1 MKLITPY
8 GNGSASMSEKLQGRE
23 SGQNWEGSAGQAA
36 QAESGKIQP
45 KQLLIL
51 LVLSLSLAIIV
62 IDATIVIVALP
73 QIQRDFNITLKDLE
87 WITSLYALIFGSFLL
102 SWGKLSDEYGRKLI
116 FMAGISTFIV
126 GSIIDGFSLNLSQ
139 MLVGRVIQGFGAA
152 MASPSTLSILTTTFT
167 GKSRNVAFGIWGA
180 TAGAAAVLGP
190 VLGGYFTTYISW
202 RWAFF
207 INIPIG
213 IAALAGAAFVIKETR
228 FKDPKYTTDYAG
240 LVLITAGLAS
250 VLFGLIE
257 AQTYGWV
264 FPSQEFSVDG
274 FSWPTSYPISLPLLS
289 IIVGIILLAIF
300 TLYEIRRARKGRVP
314 LFDFSLLKYKGFRY
328 GLFTVTIVAM
338 GEFGAVFII
347 SIFLQTVKGLS
358 AIDAGLTFL
367 PMAISVF
374 IFAPIAGILATRFG
388 PKWIITTGM
397 VLEATALFSMSQIVS
412 ISNPVYYLYPIL
424 VIYGAGVGLAI
435 SQVTSTVLMSIPWQK
450 AGVGSGANNTV
461 RQIGSAF
468 GIAVIGAILVAQIS
482 AVGQAELAASTVN
495 FGQMGIATLK
505 AAFNS
510 GLSGGIDPSLIASFG
525 TNWLA
530 ARGIIFDALTQGTRW
545 AAFTAGIFVSMGA
558 LSSLLIPD
566 PRKKQQDKVAPKVM
580 VEKSQAVGRTLG
592 AIVIGQFLAI
602 LGLSAALSSEYQSN
616 PFMQQWFSSYAWPL
630 GYLLGN
636 YLGSMMIGII
646 GTILILWRLVIR

>member
-1 MKLITPY
+1 MK
-8 GNGSASMSEKLQGRE
+8 NDSVSMSGKPQVNE
-23 SGQNWEGSAGQAA
+23 SSQNWEGSSGQTA

-73 QIQRDFNITLKDLE
+73 QIQKDFSISLKDLE

-102 SWGKLSDEYGRKLI
+102 SWGKLSDEFGRKLI

-190 VLGGYFTTYISW
+190 VLGGYFTTYVSW

-213 IAALAGAAFVIKETR
+213 IAALVGAALVIRETR
-228 FKDPKYTTDYAG
+228 FKDPKYTTDYPG
-240 LVLITAGLAS
+240 LVLITVGLAS

-257 AQTYGWV
+257 AQTYGWLV
-264 FPSQEFSVDG
+264 PNQEFSAGG
-274 FSWPTSYPISLPLLS
+274 FSWSTSNPLSLPLVS
-289 IIVGIILLAIF
+289 IISGIVLLGVF
-300 TLYEIRRARKGRVP
+300 TFYEIRRARKGRVP

-358 AIDAGLTFL
+358 AISAGLTFL

-374 IFAPIAGILATRFG
+374 VFAPIAGVLATRFG

-397 VLEATALFSMSQIVS
+397 VLEAVALFSMSQIIS
-412 ISNPVYYLYPIL
+412 ISNPVYYLYPVL
-424 VIYGAGVGLAI
+424 VVYGAGVGLAI

-482 AVGQAELAASTVN
+482 AVGQADLAASTVN
-495 FGQMGIATLK
+495 FGQMGIASLK

-510 GLSGGIDPSLIASFG
+510 GLSGGIDPTFIASFG
-525 TNWLA
+525 TNWPA
-530 ARGIIFDALTQGTRW
+530 AMGIIFDALTQGTRW
-545 AAFTAGIFVSMGA
+545 AAFTAGIFVSLGA

-566 PRKKQQDKVAPKVM
+566 PRPKRQKVAPKVM
-580 VEKSQAVGRTLG
+580 VRETQGVAGTVGASDRPIPRNTRF
-592 AIVIGQFLAI
+592 VRSSI
-602 LGLSAALSSEYQSN
+602 LGIPGEPAH
-616 PFMQQWFSSYAWPL
+616 AW
-630 GYLLGN
+630 
-636 YLGSMMIGII
+636 MV
-646 GTILILWRLVIR
+646 R

>member
-1 MKLITPY
+1 
-8 GNGSASMSEKLQGRE
+8 MSGEYQGKE
-23 SGQNWEGSAGQAA
+23 SGQNWEGSAAQAA

-87 WITSLYALIFGSFLL
+87 WITSLYALIFGSLLL

-116 FMAGISTFIV
+116 FMAGISTSIV

-139 MLVGRVIQGFGAA
+139 MLVGWVTQGFGAA
-152 MASPSTLSILTTTFT
+152 MASPSPLSILTTTFT

-190 VLGGYFTTYISW
+190 VLGGYFTTYVSW

-213 IAALAGAAFVIKETR
+213 IAALVGAALVIKETR
-228 FKDPKYTTDYAG
+228 FKDPKYTTDYPG
-240 LVLITAGLAS
+240 LTLITIGLAS

-257 AQTYGWV
+257 AQTYGWLV
-264 FPSQEFSVDG
+264 PNQEFSAGG
-274 FSWPTSYPISLPLLS
+274 FSWSTSNPLSLPLVS
-289 IIVGIILLAIF
+289 IITGIVMLGVFAF
-300 TLYEIRRARKGRVP
+300 YETRRARKGRVP
-314 LFDFSLLKYKGFRY
+314 LFDFSLLRYKGFRY

-358 AIDAGLTFL
+358 AISAGLTFL

-374 IFAPIAGILATRFG
+374 IFAPIAGVLATRFG

-397 VLEATALFSMSQIVS
+397 VLEAAALFSMSQIIS
-412 ISNPVYYLYPIL
+412 ISNPVYYLYPVL
-424 VIYGAGVGLAI
+424 VVYGAGVGLAI

-482 AVGQAELAASTVN
+482 TVGQAELAASTVN
-495 FGQMGIATLK
+495 WPDGNRSLEERLQYAIIARSRPITHRQLCCK
-505 AAFNS
+505 
-510 GLSGGIDPSLIASFG
+510 LSC
-525 TNWLA
+525 
-530 ARGIIFDALTQGTRW
+530 R
-545 AAFTAGIFVSMGA
+545 AGHH
-558 LSSLLIPD
+558 L
-566 PRKKQQDKVAPKVM
+566 
-580 VEKSQAVGRTLG
+580 
-592 AIVIGQFLAI
+592 
-602 LGLSAALSSEYQSN
+602 
-616 PFMQQWFSSYAWPL
+616 
-630 GYLLGN
+630 
-636 YLGSMMIGII
+636 
-646 GTILILWRLVIR
+646 

>member
-1 MKLITPY
+1 M
-8 GNGSASMSEKLQGRE
+8 SASRTGKE
-23 SGQNWEGSAGQAA
+23 SGQDWQGSSAQAE

-73 QIQRDFNITLKDLE
+73 QIQRDFSISLKDLE

-116 FMAGISTFIV
+116 FMSGISLFIV
-126 GSIIDGFSLNLSQ
+126 GSIIDGFSTNLSQ
-139 MLVGRVIQGFGAA
+139 MLLGRVIQGFGAA

-190 VLGGYFTTYISW
+190 VLGGYFTTYVSW

-213 IAALAGAAFVIKETR
+213 IAALVGAALVIKETR
-228 FKDPKYTTDYAG
+228 FKDPKYTTDYPG
-240 LVLITAGLAS
+240 LVLITTGLAS

-257 AQTYGWV
+257 GQTYGWLV
-264 FPSQEFSVDG
+264 PNQDFSAGG
-274 FSWPTSYPISLPLLS
+274 FTWSTANPLSLPLVS
-289 IIVGIILLAIF
+289 MIAGIVLLGIF
-300 TLYEIRRARKGRVP
+300 TFYEIRRGRKGLVP
-314 LFDFSLLKYKGFRY
+314 LFDFSLLRYKGFRY

-358 AIDAGLTFL
+358 AINAGLTFL

-374 IFAPIAGILATRFG
+374 IFAPIAGVLATRFG

-397 VLEATALFSMSQIVS
+397 ILEAVALFSVSQIVS

-424 VIYGAGVGLAI
+424 VVYGAGVGLAI

-482 AVGQAELAASTVN
+482 TVGQADLASSTVN
-495 FGQMGIATLK
+495 FGPMASVLK

-510 GLSGGIDPSLIASFG
+510 GLSGGLDQSLIASFG
-525 TNWLA
+525 PLWPA
-530 ARGIIFDALTQGTRW
+530 ARDIIFDALTEGTRW
-545 AAFTAGIFVSMGA
+545 AAFTAGIFVLLGA

-566 PRKKQQDKVAPKVM
+566 PRPKQQKVAPKVM
-580 VEKSQAVGRTLG
+580 AEQPQTVGRTLG
-592 AIVIGQFLAI
+592 VIVIGQFLVI

-616 PFMQQWFSSYAWPL
+616 PFMRDWFASYASPL
-630 GYLLGN
+630 GFLLGN
-636 YLGSMMIGII
+636 YLGSMLIGAI
-646 GTILILWRLVIR
+646 GTILILWRLVLR

>member
-1 MKLITPY
+1 MSKNHQ
-8 GNGSASMSEKLQGRE
+8 GNE
-23 SGQNWEGSAGQAA
+23 SGQNWEGSSA
-36 QAESGKIQP
+36 QTAQTESGKIQP

-102 SWGKLSDEYGRKLI
+102 TWGKLSDEYGRKRI
-116 FMAGISTFIV
+116 FVAGISVFIV
-126 GSIIDGFSLNLSQ
+126 GSIIDGFSLDLSQ
-139 MLVGRVIQGFGAA
+139 MLVGRVLQGFGAA

-190 VLGGYFTTYISW
+190 VLGGYFTTYVSW

-213 IAALAGAAFVIKETR
+213 VAALAGAALVIRETR
-228 FKDPKYTTDYAG
+228 FKDPKYTTDYPG
-240 LVLITAGLAS
+240 LILITIGLAS

-257 AQTYGWV
+257 AQTYGWLV
-264 FPSQEFSVDG
+264 PNEAFSVGG
-274 FSWPTSYPISLPLLS
+274 FSWATSNPISLPLVS
-289 IIVGIILLAIF
+289 MIFGVVLLGIF
-300 TLYEIRRARKGRVP
+300 TSYEIRRARKGLVP

-358 AIDAGLTFL
+358 AINAGLTFL

-374 IFAPIAGILATRFG
+374 IFAPIAGVLATKFG

-397 VLEATALFSMSQIVS
+397 LLEAIALFSMSQVIS

-468 GIAVIGAILVAQIS
+468 GIAVIGAILVAQMS
-482 AVGQAELAASTVN
+482 AVGQADLASSSVN
-495 FGQMGIATLK
+495 FGPMASVLK
-505 AAFNS
+505 AALNS
-510 GLSGGIDPSLIASFG
+510 GLSGGIDKSFIASFG
-525 TNWLA
+525 VNAPAALA
-530 ARGIIFDALTQGTRW
+530 IIYDALTQGTRW
-545 AAFTAGIFVSMGA
+545 AAFTAGIFVSLGA

-566 PRKKQQDKVAPKVM
+566 PRPKQQKVAP
-580 VEKSQAVGRTLG
+580 R
-592 AIVIGQFLAI
+592 AIATNPKQLNEP
-602 LGLSAALSSEYQSN
+602 SE
-616 PFMQQWFSSYAWPL
+616 
-630 GYLLGN
+630 
-636 YLGSMMIGII
+636 
-646 GTILILWRLVIR
+646 

>member
-1 MKLITPY
+1 ML
-8 GNGSASMSEKLQGRE
+8 EERQGKA

-73 QIQRDFNITLKDLE
+73 QIQQDFKISLKDLE
-87 WITSLYALIFGSFLL
+87 WITSLYALVFGSFLL
-102 SWGKLSDEYGRKLI
+102 SWGKLSDEFGRKLI

-213 IAALAGAAFVIKETR
+213 VVALVGAALVIRETR
-228 FKDPKYTTDYAG
+228 FKDPKYTTDYPG
-240 LVLITAGLAS
+240 LILITIGLAS

-257 AQTYGWV
+257 GQTYGWLV
-264 FPSQEFSVDG
+264 PNGDFSIGG
-274 FSWPTSYPISLPLLS
+274 FSWPASNPISLPLVS
-289 IIVGIILLAIF
+289 IIAGIILLVVF
-300 TLYEIRRARKGRVP
+300 TVYEIRRARKGRVP
-314 LFDFSLLKYKGFRY
+314 LFDFSLLRYKGFRY

-347 SIFLQTVKGLS
+347 SIFLQTVKGLH

-397 VLEATALFSMSQIVS
+397 VLEAIALFSMSQIIS

-482 AVGQAELAASTVN
+482 TVGQASLAASTVN
-495 FGQMGIATLK
+495 FGAMESVLK
-505 AAFNS
+505 AALIS
-510 GLSGGIDPSLIASFG
+510 GLSGGIDKSFILSFG
-525 TNWLA
+525 ANWPA
-530 ARGIIFDALTQGTRW
+530 AQTIIFDALTQGTRW
-545 AAFTAGIFVSMGA
+545 AAFTAGIFVSLGA

-566 PRKKQQDKVAPKVM
+566 PRPKQQKKVAPKVV
-580 VEKSQAVGRTLG
+580 VEEPQAIGRTLG
-592 AIVIGQFLAI
+592 AIVIGQFLTI
-602 LGLSAALSSEYQSN
+602 LGLSTALSSEYQSN
-616 PFMQQWFSSYAWPL
+616 PFMRQWFTSYAWPL

-636 YLGSMMIGII
+636 YLGSMLIGVI

>member
-1 MKLITPY
+1 
-8 GNGSASMSEKLQGRE
+8 MSGEYQGKE
-23 SGQNWEGSAGQAA
+23 SGQNWEGSAA
-36 QAESGKIQP
+36 QSAQSESGKIQP

-73 QIQRDFNITLKDLE
+73 QIQKDFSISLKDLE

-102 SWGKLSDEYGRKLI
+102 SWGKLSDEFGRKLI

-213 IAALAGAAFVIKETR
+213 IAALVGAALVIRETR
-228 FKDPKYTTDYAG
+228 FKDPKYTTDYPG
-240 LVLITAGLAS
+240 LTLITIGLAS

-257 AQTYGWV
+257 AQTYGWLV
-264 FPSQEFSVDG
+264 PNQEFSAGG
-274 FSWPTSYPISLPLLS
+274 FSWSTSNPLSLPLVS
-289 IIVGIILLAIF
+289 IITGIVMLGVFAF
-300 TLYEIRRARKGRVP
+300 YEIRRARKGRVP

-358 AIDAGLTFL
+358 AISAGLTFL

-374 IFAPIAGILATRFG
+374 IFAPIAGVLATRFG

-397 VLEATALFSMSQIVS
+397 VLEAAALFSMSQIIS
-412 ISNPVYYLYPIL
+412 ISNPVYYLYPVL
-424 VIYGAGVGLAI
+424 VVYGAGVGLAI

-482 AVGQAELAASTVN
+482 TVGQAELAASTVN
-495 FGQMGIATLK
+495 FGQTGIAILK

-525 TNWLA
+525 ANWPA
-530 ARGIIFDALTQGTRW
+530 ASDIIYDALTQGTRW
-545 AAFTAGIFVSMGA
+545 AAFTAGIFVSLGA

-566 PRKKQQDKVAPKVM
+566 PRPKKIKVAPKLIVR
-580 VEKSQAVGRTLG
+580 EPQAIGRTLG
-592 AIVIGQFLAI
+592 AIVISQFLTI

-616 PFMQQWFSSYAWPL
+616 PFMRDWFTSYAWPL

-636 YLGSMMIGII
+636 YLGSMLIGII
-646 GTILILWRLVIR
+646 GTILILWRLVVR

>member
-1 MKLITPY
+1 
-8 GNGSASMSEKLQGRE
+8 MSDERQGKE
-23 SGQNWEGSAGQAA
+23 SGQNWEGSAAQAT

-73 QIQRDFNITLKDLE
+73 QIQKDFSISLKDLE

-102 SWGKLSDEYGRKLI
+102 SWGKLSDEFGRKLI

-213 IAALAGAAFVIKETR
+213 IAALVGAALVIRETR
-228 FKDPKYTTDYAG
+228 FKDPKYTTDYPG
-240 LVLITAGLAS
+240 LVLITVGLAS

-257 AQTYGWV
+257 AQTYGWLV
-264 FPSQEFSVDG
+264 PNQEFSAGG
-274 FSWPTSYPISLPLLS
+274 FSWSTSNPLSLPLVS
-289 IIVGIILLAIF
+289 IITGIVLLGVF

-358 AIDAGLTFL
+358 AISAGLTFL

-374 IFAPIAGILATRFG
+374 IFAPIAGVLATRFG

-397 VLEATALFSMSQIVS
+397 VLEAAALFSMSQIIS
-412 ISNPVYYLYPIL
+412 ISNPVYYLYPVL
-424 VIYGAGVGLAI
+424 VVYGAGVGLAI

-482 AVGQAELAASTVN
+482 TVGQAELAASTVN
-495 FGQMGIATLK
+495 FGPTGISILK

-525 TNWLA
+525 ANWPA
-530 ARGIIFDALTQGTRW
+530 ARDIIFDALTQGTRW
-545 AAFTAGIFVSMGA
+545 AAFTAGIFVSLGA

-566 PRKKQQDKVAPKVM
+566 PRPKKIKVAPKLIVR
-580 VEKSQAVGRTLG
+580 EPQAIGRTLG
-592 AIVIGQFLAI
+592 AIVISQFLTI

-616 PFMQQWFSSYAWPL
+616 PFMRDWFTSYAWPL

-636 YLGSMMIGII
+636 YLGSMLIGII
-646 GTILILWRLVIR
+646 GTILILWRLVVR

>member
-1 MKLITPY
+1 
-8 GNGSASMSEKLQGRE
+8 MSRERQGKE
-23 SGQNWEGSAGQAA
+23 SGQNWEGSASQAA

-73 QIQRDFNITLKDLE
+73 QIQKDFSISLKDLE

-102 SWGKLSDEYGRKLI
+102 SWGKLSDEFGRRLI
-116 FMAGISTFIV
+116 FMAGISAFIV

-190 VLGGYFTTYISW
+190 VLGGYFTTYVSW

-213 IAALAGAAFVIKETR
+213 IAALVGAAFVIRETR
-228 FKDPKYTTDYAG
+228 FKDPKYTTDYPG
-240 LVLITAGLAS
+240 LVLITVGLAS

-257 AQTYGWV
+257 AQTYGWLV
-264 FPSQEFSVDG
+264 PNQEFSAAG
-274 FSWPTSYPISLPLLS
+274 FSWSTSNPLSLPLVS
-289 IIVGIILLAIF
+289 IISGIVLLGVFAF
-300 TLYEIRRARKGRVP
+300 YEIRRARKGRVP
-314 LFDFSLLKYKGFRY
+314 LFDFSLLRYKGFRY

-358 AIDAGLTFL
+358 AINAGLTFL

-374 IFAPIAGILATRFG
+374 IFAPIAGVLATRFG

-397 VLEATALFSMSQIVS
+397 VLEAVALFSMSQIIS
-412 ISNPVYYLYPIL
+412 ISNPVYYLYPVL
-424 VIYGAGVGLAI
+424 VVYGAGVGLAI

-482 AVGQAELAASTVN
+482 AVGQADLAASTVN

-525 TNWLA
+525 ANWPA
-530 ARGIIFDALTQGTRW
+530 AMTIIFDALTQGTRW
-545 AAFTAGIFVSMGA
+545 AAFTAGIFVSLGA

-566 PRKKQQDKVAPKVM
+566 PRPKQVKVAPKLIVR
-580 VEKSQAVGRTLG
+580 EPQAIGRTLG
-592 AIVIGQFLAI
+592 AIVISQFLTI

-616 PFMQQWFSSYAWPL
+616 PFMRDWFTSYAWPV

-636 YLGSMMIGII
+636 YLGSMLIGIV
-646 GTILILWRLVIR
+646 GTILILWRLVVR

>member
-1 MKLITPY
+1 MSKNHQ
-8 GNGSASMSEKLQGRE
+8 GNE
-23 SGQNWEGSAGQAA
+23 SGQNWEGSSA
-36 QAESGKIQP
+36 QTAQTESGKIQP

-102 SWGKLSDEYGRKLI
+102 TWGKLSDEYGRKRI
-116 FMAGISTFIV
+116 FVAGISVFIV

-139 MLVGRVIQGFGAA
+139 MLVGRVLQGFGAA

-190 VLGGYFTTYISW
+190 VLGGYFTTYVSW

-213 IAALAGAAFVIKETR
+213 AAALIGAALVIKETR
-228 FKDPKYTTDYAG
+228 FKDPKYTTDYPG
-240 LVLITAGLAS
+240 LVMITIGLAS

-257 AQTYGWV
+257 AQTYGWLV
-264 FPSQEFSVDG
+264 PNEAFSAGG
-274 FSWPTSYPISLPLLS
+274 FSWATSNPISLPLVS
-289 IIVGIILLAIF
+289 MIFGVVLLGIF
-300 TLYEIRRARKGRVP
+300 TSYEIRRARKGSVP

-374 IFAPIAGILATRFG
+374 IFAPIAGVLATRFG

-397 VLEATALFSMSQIVS
+397 VLEAIALFSMSQIIS

-482 AVGQAELAASTVN
+482 AIGQADLASSSVN
-495 FGQMGIATLK
+495 FGPMASLLK
-505 AAFNS
+505 AALNS
-510 GLSGGIDPSLIASFG
+510 GLSGGIDKSFIASFG
-525 TNWLA
+525 VNAPAALA
-530 ARGIIFDALTQGTRW
+530 IIYDALTQGTRW
-545 AAFTAGIFVSMGA
+545 AALTAGIFVSLGA

-566 PRKKQQDKVAPKVM
+566 PRPKQQKVAP
-580 VEKSQAVGRTLG
+580 R
-592 AIVIGQFLAI
+592 AIATNPKQFDEP
-602 LGLSAALSSEYQSN
+602 SE
-616 PFMQQWFSSYAWPL
+616 
-630 GYLLGN
+630 
-636 YLGSMMIGII
+636 
-646 GTILILWRLVIR
+646 

>member
-1 MKLITPY
+1 
-8 GNGSASMSEKLQGRE
+8 MSGKSHVNE
-23 SGQNWEGSAGQAA
+23 SGQNWEGSVAQAT

-73 QIQRDFNITLKDLE
+73 QIQKDFSISLKDLE

-102 SWGKLSDEYGRKLI
+102 SWGKLSDEFGRKLI
-116 FMAGISTFIV
+116 FMAGISAFIV

-190 VLGGYFTTYISW
+190 VLGGYFTTYVSW

-213 IAALAGAAFVIKETR
+213 IAALVGAALVIRETR
-228 FKDPKYTTDYAG
+228 FKDPKYTTDYPG
-240 LVLITAGLAS
+240 LILITIGLAA

-257 AQTYGWV
+257 AQTYGWLV
-264 FPSQEFSVDG
+264 PNQEFSAGG
-274 FSWPTSYPISLPLLS
+274 FSWSTSNPLSLPLVS
-289 IIVGIILLAIF
+289 IITGIVLLGAF
-300 TLYEIRRARKGRVP
+300 TFYEIRRARKGRVP

-358 AIDAGLTFL
+358 AISAGLTFL

-374 IFAPIAGILATRFG
+374 IFAPIAGVLATRFG

-397 VLEATALFSMSQIVS
+397 VLEAVALFSMSQIIS
-412 ISNPVYYLYPIL
+412 ISNPVYYLYPVL
-424 VIYGAGVGLAI
+424 VVYGAGVGLAI

-482 AVGQAELAASTVN
+482 AVGQADLAASTVN
-495 FGQMGIATLK
+495 FGQIGIASLK

-510 GLSGGIDPSLIASFG
+510 GLSGGIDPAFIASFG
-525 TNWLA
+525 TNWPA
-530 ARGIIFDALTQGTRW
+530 AMGLIFDALTQGTRW
-545 AAFTAGIFVSMGA
+545 AAFTAGIFVSLGA

-566 PRKKQQDKVAPKVM
+566 PRPKQVKVAPKVI
-580 VEKSQAVGRTLG
+580 VREPQAIGRTLG
-592 AIVIGQFLAI
+592 VIVISQFLAI

-616 PFMQQWFSSYAWPL
+616 LFMRDWFTSYAWPL

-636 YLGSMMIGII
+636 YLGSMLIGII
-646 GTILILWRLVIR
+646 GTILILWRLVVR

>member
-1 MKLITPY
+1 
-8 GNGSASMSEKLQGRE
+8 MSGERQGKE
-23 SGQNWEGSAGQAA
+23 SGQNWEGSAGQTA

-73 QIQRDFNITLKDLE
+73 QIQKDFSISLKDLE
-87 WITSLYALIFGSFLL
+87 WIPSLYALVFGSFLL
-102 SWGKLSDEYGRKLI
+102 SWGKLSDEFGRKLI

-213 IAALAGAAFVIKETR
+213 IAALVGAAFVIRETR
-228 FKDPKYTTDYAG
+228 FKDPKYTTDYPG
-240 LVLITAGLAS
+240 LVLITVGLAS

-257 AQTYGWV
+257 AQTYGWLV
-264 FPSQEFSVDG
+264 PNQEFSVGG
-274 FSWPTSYPISLPLLS
+274 FTWSISNPVSLPIVS
-289 IIVGIILLAIF
+289 IITGIILLGIF
-300 TLYEIRRARKGRVP
+300 TSYEIRRARKGLVP

-328 GLFTVTIVAM
+328 GLFTVAIVAM

-367 PMAISVF
+367 PMAISVV
-374 IFAPIAGILATRFG
+374 IFAPIAGLLATRFG

-397 VLEATALFSMSQIVS
+397 VLEAIALFSMSQIISV
-412 ISNPVYYLYPIL
+412 SNPVYYLYPIL
-424 VIYGAGVGLAI
+424 VVYGAGVGLAI

-482 AVGQAELAASTVN
+482 AVGQADLAASTAN
-495 FGQMGIATLK
+495 FGPMASVLK
-505 AAFNS
+505 AALNS
-510 GLSGGIDPSLIASFG
+510 GLSGVFDKSFITAFG
-525 TNWLA
+525 VNWPA
-530 ARGIIFDALTQGTRW
+530 ARDIIFVALTQGTRW
-545 AAFTAGIFVSMGA
+545 AAFTAGIFVTLGA

-566 PRKKQQDKVAPKVM
+566 PRPKQAKVAPKAVTE
-580 VEKSQAVGRTLG
+580 VPQPVGRTLG
-592 AIVIGQFLAI
+592 VIVISQFLAI

-616 PFMQQWFSSYAWPL
+616 QFMRQWRERPRDRVSRGIDRKSTRLNSSHSQISYAVFCL
-630 GYLLGN
+630 KKKKRTN
-636 YLGSMMIGII
+636 
-646 GTILILWRLVIR
+646 R

>member
-1 MKLITPY
+1 
-8 GNGSASMSEKLQGRE
+8 MSRERQGKE
-23 SGQNWEGSAGQAA
+23 SGQNWEGSASQAA

-73 QIQRDFNITLKDLE
+73 QIQKDFSISLKDLE

-102 SWGKLSDEYGRKLI
+102 SWGKLSDEFGRRLI
-116 FMAGISTFIV
+116 FMAGISAFIV

-190 VLGGYFTTYISW
+190 VLGGYFTTYVSW

-213 IAALAGAAFVIKETR
+213 IAALVGAAFVIRETR
-228 FKDPKYTTDYAG
+228 FKDPKYTTDYPG
-240 LVLITAGLAS
+240 LVLITVGLAS

-257 AQTYGWV
+257 AQTYGWLV
-264 FPSQEFSVDG
+264 PNQEFSAAG
-274 FSWPTSYPISLPLLS
+274 FSWSTSNPLSLPLVS
-289 IIVGIILLAIF
+289 IISGIVLLGVFAF
-300 TLYEIRRARKGRVP
+300 YEIRRARKGRVP
-314 LFDFSLLKYKGFRY
+314 LFDFSLLRYKGFRY

-358 AIDAGLTFL
+358 AINAGLTFL

-374 IFAPIAGILATRFG
+374 IFAPIAGVLATRFG

-397 VLEATALFSMSQIVS
+397 VLEAVALFSMSQIIS
-412 ISNPVYYLYPIL
+412 ISNPVYYLYPVL
-424 VIYGAGVGLAI
+424 VVYGAGVGLAI

-525 TNWLA
+525 ANWPA
-530 ARGIIFDALTQGTRW
+530 AMTIIFDALTQGTRW
-545 AAFTAGIFVSMGA
+545 AAFTAGIFVSLGA

-566 PRKKQQDKVAPKVM
+566 PRPKQVKVAPKLIVR
-580 VEKSQAVGRTLG
+580 EPQAIGRTLG
-592 AIVIGQFLAI
+592 AIVISQFLTI

-616 PFMQQWFSSYAWPL
+616 PFMRDWFTSYAWPL

-636 YLGSMMIGII
+636 YLGSMLIGII
-646 GTILILWRLVIR
+646 GTILILWRLVVR

>member
-1 MKLITPY
+1 MK
-8 GNGSASMSEKLQGRE
+8 NDSVSMSGKPQVNE
-23 SGQNWEGSAGQAA
+23 SSQNWEGSSGQTA

-73 QIQRDFNITLKDLE
+73 QIQKDFSISLKDLE

-102 SWGKLSDEYGRKLI
+102 SWGKLSDEFGRKLI

-190 VLGGYFTTYISW
+190 VLGGYFTTYVSW

-213 IAALAGAAFVIKETR
+213 IAALVGAALVIRETR
-228 FKDPKYTTDYAG
+228 FKDPKYTTDYPG
-240 LVLITAGLAS
+240 LVLITVGLAS

-257 AQTYGWV
+257 AQTYGWLV
-264 FPSQEFSVDG
+264 PNQEFSAGG
-274 FSWPTSYPISLPLLS
+274 FSWSTSNPLSLPLVS
-289 IIVGIILLAIF
+289 IISGIVLLGVF
-300 TLYEIRRARKGRVP
+300 TFYEIRRARKGRVP

-358 AIDAGLTFL
+358 AISAGLTFL

-374 IFAPIAGILATRFG
+374 VFAPIAGVLATRFG

-397 VLEATALFSMSQIVS
+397 VLEAVALFSMSQIIS
-412 ISNPVYYLYPIL
+412 ISNPVYYLYPVL
-424 VIYGAGVGLAI
+424 VVYGAGVGLAI

-482 AVGQAELAASTVN
+482 AVGQADLAASTVN
-495 FGQMGIATLK
+495 FGQMGIASLK

-510 GLSGGIDPSLIASFG
+510 GLSGGIDPTFIASFG
-525 TNWLA
+525 TNWPA
-530 ARGIIFDALTQGTRW
+530 AMGIIFDALTQGTRW
-545 AAFTAGIFVSMGA
+545 AAFTAGIFVSLGA

-566 PRKKQQDKVAPKVM
+566 PRPKRQKVAPKVM
-580 VEKSQAVGRTLG
+580 VRETQRVAGTVG
-592 AIVIGQFLAI
+592 AIMIGQFLAI
-602 LGLSAALSSEYQSN
+602 LGLSAALSSEYQAN
-616 PFMQQWFSSYAWPL
+616 PLMRGWFASYAWPL
-630 GYLLGN
+630 GYLLGD
-636 YLGSMMIGII
+636 YLGSMLIGIV
-646 GTILILWRLVIR
+646 GTILILWRFVIR

>member
-1 MKLITPY
+1 
-8 GNGSASMSEKLQGRE
+8 MSGKSHVNE
-23 SGQNWEGSAGQAA
+23 SGQNWEGSVAQAT

-73 QIQRDFNITLKDLE
+73 QIQKDFSISLKDLE

-102 SWGKLSDEYGRKLI
+102 SWGKLSDEFGRKLI
-116 FMAGISTFIV
+116 FMAGISAFIV

-213 IAALAGAAFVIKETR
+213 IAALVGAALVIRETR
-228 FKDPKYTTDYAG
+228 FKDPKYTTDYPG
-240 LVLITAGLAS
+240 LVLITVGLAS

-257 AQTYGWV
+257 AQTYGWLV
-264 FPSQEFSVDG
+264 PNQEFSAGG
-274 FSWPTSYPISLPLLS
+274 FSWSTSNPLSLPLVS
-289 IIVGIILLAIF
+289 IITGIVLLGVF
-300 TLYEIRRARKGRVP
+300 TSYEIRRARKGRVP

-328 GLFTVTIVAM
+328 GLFTVAIVAM

-374 IFAPIAGILATRFG
+374 IFAPIAGLLATRFG

-397 VLEATALFSMSQIVS
+397 VLEAVALFSMSQIIS

-424 VIYGAGVGLAI
+424 VVYGAGVGLAI
-435 SQVTSTVLMSIPWQK
+435 SQITSTVLMSIPWQK

-482 AVGQAELAASTVN
+482 AVGQADLAASTVN
-495 FGQMGIATLK
+495 FGPMASVLK
-505 AAFNS
+505 AALNS
-510 GLSGGIDPSLIASFG
+510 GLSGGIDKSFITAFG
-525 TNWLA
+525 VNWPA
-530 ARGIIFDALTQGTRW
+530 ARDIIFGALTQGTRW
-545 AAFTAGIFVSMGA
+545 AAFTAGIFVTLGA

-566 PRKKQQDKVAPKVM
+566 PRPKQAKVAPKAVTE
-580 VEKSQAVGRTLG
+580 VPQPVGRTLG
-592 AIVIGQFLAI
+592 VIVISQFLAI

-616 PFMQQWFSSYAWPL
+616 QFMRQWFTSYAWPL
-630 GYLLGN
+630 GLLLGN
-636 YLGSMMIGII
+636 YLGAMVIGIV

>member
-1 MKLITPY
+1 MSKNPQ
-8 GNGSASMSEKLQGRE
+8 GNE
-23 SGQNWEGSAGQAA
+23 SGQNWEGSSAQTA
-36 QAESGKIQP
+36 QAEAGKIQP

-73 QIQRDFNITLKDLE
+73 QIQRDFSISLKDLE
-87 WITSLYALIFGSFLL
+87 WITSLYALIFGSFLR
-102 SWGKLSDEYGRKLI
+102 SWGKLSDEYGRRLI
-116 FMAGISTFIV
+116 FMSGISLFIV
-126 GSIIDGFSLNLSQ
+126 GSILDGFSTNLSQ

-213 IAALAGAAFVIKETR
+213 IAALVGATLVIRETR
-228 FKDPKYTTDYAG
+228 FKDPKYTTDYPG
-240 LVLITAGLAS
+240 LILITIGLAS

-257 AQTYGWV
+257 AQTYGWLV
-264 FPSQEFSVDG
+264 PNEAFSVG
-274 FSWPTSYPISLPLLS
+274 SFSWPTSNPVSLPIVS
-289 IIVGIILLAIF
+289 IITGIILLGVF
-300 TLYEIRRARKGRVP
+300 TFYEIRRARKGQVP

-358 AIDAGLTFL
+358 AINAGLTFL

-374 IFAPIAGILATRFG
+374 IFAPIAGVLATRFG

-397 VLEATALFSMSQIVS
+397 LLEAIALFSMSQVIS

-468 GIAVIGAILVAQIS
+468 GIAVIGAVLVAQIS
-482 AVGQAELAASTVN
+482 AVGQANLAAAGTAIPDS
-495 FGQMGIATLK
+495 LK
-505 AAFNS
+505 ALLITAFNA
-510 GLSGGIDPSLIASFG
+510 GLSGGIDPSFVTRLGPYAS
-525 TNWLA
+525 
-530 ARGIIFDALTQGTRW
+530 IILPMVYDAITQGTRW
-545 AAFTAGIFVSMGA
+545 AAFTAGIFVSLGA

-566 PRKKQQDKVAPKVM
+566 PRPKQQKVAPKV
-580 VEKSQAVGRTLG
+580 VAEQSQTVRRTFG
-592 AIVIGQFLAI
+592 IVVIGQFLAI
-602 LGLSAALSSEYQSN
+602 LGLAMALSSEYQSN
-616 PFMQQWFSSYAWPL
+616 PFMRDWFTNYAWPL
-630 GYLLGN
+630 GLLLAN
-636 YLGSMMIGII
+636 YLGSMLIGII
-646 GTILILWRLVIR
+646 GTILILWRLVR

>member
-1 MKLITPY
+1 
-8 GNGSASMSEKLQGRE
+8 MSGEYQGKE
-23 SGQNWEGSAGQAA
+23 SGQNWEGSAA
-36 QAESGKIQP
+36 QSAQSESGKIQP

-73 QIQRDFNITLKDLE
+73 QIQKDFSISLKDLE

-102 SWGKLSDEYGRKLI
+102 SWGKLSDEFGRKLI

-213 IAALAGAAFVIKETR
+213 IAALVGAALVIKETR
-228 FKDPKYTTDYAG
+228 FKDPKYTTDYPG
-240 LVLITAGLAS
+240 LTLITIGLAS

-257 AQTYGWV
+257 AQTYGWLV
-264 FPSQEFSVDG
+264 PNQEFSAGG
-274 FSWPTSYPISLPLLS
+274 FSWSTSNPLSLPLVS
-289 IIVGIILLAIF
+289 IITGIVMLGVFAF
-300 TLYEIRRARKGRVP
+300 YEIRRARKGRVP

-358 AIDAGLTFL
+358 AISAGLTFL

-397 VLEATALFSMSQIVS
+397 VLEAAALFSMSQIIS
-412 ISNPVYYLYPIL
+412 ISNPVYYLYPVL
-424 VIYGAGVGLAI
+424 VVYGAGVGLAI

-482 AVGQAELAASTVN
+482 TVGQAELAASTVN
-495 FGQMGIATLK
+495 FGQTGIAILK

-525 TNWLA
+525 ANWPA
-530 ARGIIFDALTQGTRW
+530 ARDIIFDALTQGTRW
-545 AAFTAGIFVSMGA
+545 AAFTAGIFVSLGA

-566 PRKKQQDKVAPKVM
+566 PRPKKIKVAPKLIVR
-580 VEKSQAVGRTLG
+580 EPQAIGRTLG
-592 AIVIGQFLAI
+592 AIVISQFLTI

-616 PFMQQWFSSYAWPL
+616 PFMRDWFTSYAWPL

-636 YLGSMMIGII
+636 YLGSMLIGII
-646 GTILILWRLVIR
+646 GTILILWRLVVR

>member
-1 MKLITPY
+1 
-8 GNGSASMSEKLQGRE
+8 MSGE
-23 SGQNWEGSAGQAA
+23 SKPSDQKWEGAGPAGTA
-36 QAESGKIQP
+36 PVGGSTKIER

-62 IDATIVIVALP
+62 IDATIVIVAQY
-73 QIQRDFNITLKDLE
+73 QIQRDFKLNFKDLE

-102 SWGKLSDEYGRKLI
+102 TWGKLSDEYGRKRI
-116 FMAGISTFIV
+116 FVAGISVFMV

-139 MLVGRVIQGFGAA
+139 LLVGRVLQGFGAA

-190 VLGGYFTTYISW
+190 VLGVYFTTYVSW

-213 IAALAGAAFVIKETR
+213 VAALVGAALVIRETR
-228 FKDPKYTTDYAG
+228 FKDPKYTTDYPG
-240 LVLITAGLAS
+240 LILITIGLAS

-257 AQTYGWV
+257 AQTYGWLV
-264 FPSQEFSVDG
+264 PNEAFSVGG
-274 FSWPTSYPISLPLLS
+274 FSWALSNAISLPLIS
-289 IIVGIILLAIF
+289 MIFGVVLLGIF
-300 TLYEIRRARKGRVP
+300 TSYEIRRARKGLVP

-338 GEFGAVFII
+338 GEFGAVFVV

-358 AIDAGLTFL
+358 AINAGLTFL

-374 IFAPIAGILATRFG
+374 IFAPIAGLLATRFG
-388 PKWIITTGM
+388 PKWVITTGM
-397 VLEATALFSMSQIVS
+397 VLEAVALFSLSQIIS

-424 VIYGAGVGLAI
+424 VVYGAGVGLAI

-468 GIAVIGAILVAQIS
+468 GIAVIGAVLVAQIS
-482 AVGQAELAASTVN
+482 AVGQANLAAAGTS
-495 FGQMGIATLK
+495 IPDPLK
-505 AAFNS
+505 ALLITAFNA
-510 GLSGGIDPSLIASFG
+510 GLSGGIDPSFIARLGPYAS
-525 TNWLA
+525 
-530 ARGIIFDALTQGTRW
+530 IILPMVYDAITQGTRW
-545 AAFTAGIFVSMGA
+545 AAFTAGIFVSLGA

-566 PRKKQQDKVAPKVM
+566 PRPKQQKVAPKV
-580 VEKSQAVGRTLG
+580 VAEQSQTVGRTFG
-592 AIVIGQFLAI
+592 IVVIGQFLAI
-602 LGLSAALSSEYQSN
+602 LGLATALSSEYQSN
-616 PFMQQWFSSYAWPL
+616 PFMRDWFTNYAWPL
-630 GYLLGN
+630 GLLLAN
-636 YLGSMMIGII
+636 YLGSMLIGII
-646 GTILILWRLVIR
+646 GTILILWRLVR

>member
-1 MKLITPY
+1 MK
-8 GNGSASMSEKLQGRE
+8 NGFVSMSGKSHVNE
-23 SGQNWEGSAGQAA
+23 SGQNWEGSVAQAT

-73 QIQRDFNITLKDLE
+73 QIQKDFSISLKDLE

-102 SWGKLSDEYGRKLI
+102 SWGKLSDEFGRKLI

-190 VLGGYFTTYISW
+190 VLGGYFTTYVSW

-213 IAALAGAAFVIKETR
+213 MAALVGAALVIRETR
-228 FKDPKYTTDYAG
+228 FKDPKYTTDYPG
-240 LVLITAGLAS
+240 LVLITVGLAS

-257 AQTYGWV
+257 AQTYGWLV
-264 FPSQEFSVDG
+264 PNQEFSAGG
-274 FSWPTSYPISLPLLS
+274 FSWSTSNPLSLPLVS
-289 IIVGIILLAIF
+289 IITGIVLLGVF
-300 TLYEIRRARKGRVP
+300 TFYEIRRARKGRVP

-328 GLFTVTIVAM
+328 GLFTVAIVAM

-374 IFAPIAGILATRFG
+374 IFAPIAGLLATRFG

-397 VLEATALFSMSQIVS
+397 VLEAVALFSMSQIIS

-424 VIYGAGVGLAI
+424 VVYGAGVGLAI
-435 SQVTSTVLMSIPWQK
+435 SQITSTVLMSIPWQK

-482 AVGQAELAASTVN
+482 AVGQADLAASTVN
-495 FGQMGIATLK
+495 FGPMASVLK
-505 AAFNS
+505 AALNS
-510 GLSGGIDPSLIASFG
+510 GLSGGIDKSFITAFG
-525 TNWLA
+525 VNWPA
-530 ARGIIFDALTQGTRW
+530 ARDIIFGALTQGTRW
-545 AAFTAGIFVSMGA
+545 AAFTAGIFVTLGA

-566 PRKKQQDKVAPKVM
+566 PRPKQAKVAPKAVTE
-580 VEKSQAVGRTLG
+580 VPQPVGRTLG
-592 AIVIGQFLAI
+592 VIVISQFLAI

-616 PFMQQWFSSYAWPL
+616 QFMRQWFTSYAWPL
-630 GYLLGN
+630 GLLLGN
-636 YLGSMMIGII
+636 YLGAMVIGIV

>member
-1 MKLITPY
+1 
-8 GNGSASMSEKLQGRE
+8 MSGKYQGKE
-23 SGQNWEGSAGQAA
+23 SGQNWEGSAA
-36 QAESGKIQP
+36 QSAQSESGKIQP

-73 QIQRDFNITLKDLE
+73 QIQKDFSISLKDLE

-102 SWGKLSDEYGRKLI
+102 SWGKLSDEFGRKLI

-213 IAALAGAAFVIKETR
+213 IAALVGAALVIKETR
-228 FKDPKYTTDYAG
+228 FKDPKYTTDYPG
-240 LVLITAGLAS
+240 LTLITIGLAS

-257 AQTYGWV
+257 AQTYGWLV
-264 FPSQEFSVDG
+264 PNQEFSAGG
-274 FSWPTSYPISLPLLS
+274 FSWSTSNPLSLPLVS
-289 IIVGIILLAIF
+289 IITGIVMLGVFAF
-300 TLYEIRRARKGRVP
+300 YEIRRARKGRVP

-358 AIDAGLTFL
+358 AISAGLTFL

-374 IFAPIAGILATRFG
+374 IFAPIAGVLATRFG

-397 VLEATALFSMSQIVS
+397 VLEAAALFSMSQIIS
-412 ISNPVYYLYPIL
+412 ISNPVYYLYPVL
-424 VIYGAGVGLAI
+424 VVYGAGVGLAI

-482 AVGQAELAASTVN
+482 TVGQAELAASTVN
-495 FGQMGIATLK
+495 FGQTGIAILK

-525 TNWLA
+525 ANWPA
-530 ARGIIFDALTQGTRW
+530 ARDIIFDALTQGTRW
-545 AAFTAGIFVSMGA
+545 AAFTAGIFVSLGA

-566 PRKKQQDKVAPKVM
+566 PRPKKIKVAPKLIVR
-580 VEKSQAVGRTLG
+580 EPQAIGRTLG
-592 AIVIGQFLAI
+592 AIVISQFLTI

-616 PFMQQWFSSYAWPL
+616 PFMRDWFTSYAWPL

-636 YLGSMMIGII
+636 YLGSMLIGII
-646 GTILILWRLVIR
+646 GTILILWRLVVR

>member
-1 MKLITPY
+1 MSKNHQ
-8 GNGSASMSEKLQGRE
+8 GNE
-23 SGQNWEGSAGQAA
+23 SGQNWEGSAGQATQA
-36 QAESGKIQP
+36 QSGKIEP

-73 QIQRDFNITLKDLE
+73 QIQKDFSISLKDLE

-102 SWGKLSDEYGRKLI
+102 SWGKLSDEFGRKLI
-116 FMAGISTFIV
+116 FMAGISAFIV
-126 GSIIDGFSLNLSQ
+126 GSIIDGFSLNLFQ

-213 IAALAGAAFVIKETR
+213 IAALVGAAVVIRETR
-228 FKDPKYTTDYAG
+228 FKDPKYTTDYPG
-240 LVLITAGLAS
+240 LVLITVGLAS

-257 AQTYGWV
+257 AQTYGWLV
-264 FPSQEFSVDG
+264 PNQEFSVGG
-274 FSWPTSYPISLPLLS
+274 FTWSISNPVSLPIVS
-289 IIVGIILLAIF
+289 IITGIILLGIF
-300 TLYEIRRARKGRVP
+300 TSYEIRRARKGLVP

-328 GLFTVTIVAM
+328 GLFTVAIVAM

-374 IFAPIAGILATRFG
+374 IFAPIAGLLATRFG

-397 VLEATALFSMSQIVS
+397 VLEAIALFSMSQIISV
-412 ISNPVYYLYPIL
+412 SNPVYYLYPVL
-424 VIYGAGVGLAI
+424 VVYGAGVGLAI

-468 GIAVIGAILVAQIS
+468 GIAVIGAVLVAQIS
-482 AVGQAELAASTVN
+482 AVGQADLAASAIN
-495 FGQMGIATLK
+495 FGPLRSALATAL
-505 AAFNS
+505 NS
-510 GLSGGIDPSLIASFG
+510 GLSGGIDPSFIASFG
-525 TNWLA
+525 RNAPAVLS
-530 ARGIIFDALTQGTRW
+530 ILYDAITQGTRW
-545 AAFTAGIFVSMGA
+545 AAFTAGIFVSLGA
-558 LSSLLIPD
+558 ISSLLIPN
-566 PRKKQQDKVAPKVM
+566 PKSAQTARATV
-580 VEKSQAVGRTLG
+580 VPKTGIRETSRAVS
-592 AIVIGQFLAI
+592 AIVIAQFAITIGLLAAV
-602 LGLSAALSSEYQSN
+602 SNEYQSN
-616 PFMQQWFSSYAWPL
+616 YFMQQWISQNASPL
-630 GYLLGN
+630 GYFLAG
-636 YLGSMMIGII
+636 YV
-646 GTILILWRLVIR
+646 GTALATIVGAGLILWKLVLTRRQSEAKSKPKI

>member
-1 MKLITPY
+1 MSASRTGKEL
-8 GNGSASMSEKLQGRE
+8 GQDWQGSAAQ
-23 SGQNWEGSAGQAA
+23 SAQS
-36 QAESGKIQP
+36 ESGKIQP

-73 QIQRDFNITLKDLE
+73 QIQKDFNITLKDLE
-87 WITSLYALIFGSFLL
+87 WITSLYALIFCSFLL
-102 SWGKLSDEYGRKLI
+102 SWGKLSDEFGRKLI

-213 IAALAGAAFVIKETR
+213 IGALAGAAFVIKETR
-228 FKDPKYTTDYAG
+228 FKAAKYTTDYAG

-274 FSWPTSYPISLPLLS
+274 YSWPTSYPISLPLLS

-314 LFDFSLLKYKGFRY
+314 LFDFSLLKYKGLRY

-358 AIDAGLTFL
+358 AFNAGLTFL

-374 IFAPIAGILATRFG
+374 IFAPVAGVLATRFG
-388 PKWIITTGM
+388 PKWIVTTGM
-397 VLEATALFSMSQIVS
+397 ILEAIALFSMSQV
-412 ISNPVYYLYPIL
+412 ISVANPVYYLYPIL

-435 SQVTSTVLMSIPWQK
+435 SQLTSTVLQSIPWQK

-468 GIAVIGAILVAQIS
+468 GIAVIGGILVAQIS
-482 AVGQAELAASTVN
+482 AVGQADLASSSAN
-495 FGQMGIATLK
+495 FGPMASVLK
-505 AAFNS
+505 AALNS
-510 GLSGGIDPSLIASFG
+510 GLSGGIDKSFITAFG
-525 TNWLA
+525 ANW
-530 ARGIIFDALTQGTRW
+530 
-545 AAFTAGIFVSMGA
+545 
-558 LSSLLIPD
+558 P
-566 PRKKQQDKVAPKVM
+566 
-580 VEKSQAVGRTLG
+580 
-592 AIVIGQFLAI
+592 
-602 LGLSAALSSEYQSN
+602 
-616 PFMQQWFSSYAWPL
+616 
-630 GYLLGN
+630 
-636 YLGSMMIGII
+636 
-646 GTILILWRLVIR
+646 

>member
-1 MKLITPY
+1 M
-8 GNGSASMSEKLQGRE
+8 SASRTGKE
-23 SGQNWEGSAGQAA
+23 SGQDWEGSGAQAA

-73 QIQRDFNITLKDLE
+73 QIQRDFSISLKDLE

-116 FMAGISTFIV
+116 FMSGISLFIV
-126 GSIIDGFSLNLSQ
+126 GSIIDGFSTNLSQ
-139 MLVGRVIQGFGAA
+139 MLVGRVVQGFGAA

-190 VLGGYFTTYISW
+190 VLGGYFTTYVSW

-213 IAALAGAAFVIKETR
+213 IAALVGAALVIKETQ
-228 FKDPKYTTDYAG
+228 FKDPKYTTDYPG
-240 LVLITAGLAS
+240 LVLITIGLAS

-257 AQTYGWV
+257 GQTYGWLV
-264 FPSQEFSVDG
+264 PNQDFSAGG
-274 FSWPTSYPISLPLLS
+274 FTWSTTNPLSLPIVSMITGIVLL
-289 IIVGIILLAIF
+289 GIF
-300 TLYEIRRARKGRVP
+300 TFYEIRRARKGLVP
-314 LFDFSLLKYKGFRY
+314 LFDFSLLRYKGFRY

-358 AIDAGLTFL
+358 AINAGLTFL

-397 VLEATALFSMSQIVS
+397 VLEAIALFSMSQIIS
-412 ISNPVYYLYPIL
+412 ISNPVYYLYPVL
-424 VIYGAGVGLAI
+424 VVYGAGVGLAI

-482 AVGQAELAASTVN
+482 AVGQADLASSAVN
-495 FGQMGIATLK
+495 FGPMASVLK

-510 GLSGGIDPSLIASFG
+510 GLSGGLDQSLIASFG
-525 TNWLA
+525 PLWPA
-530 ARGIIFDALTQGTRW
+530 ARDIIFDALTQGTRW
-545 AAFTAGIFVSMGA
+545 AAFTAGIFVLLGA

-566 PRKKQQDKVAPKVM
+566 PRPKQQKVAPKVM
-580 VEKSQAVGRTLG
+580 AEQPQTVGRTLG
-592 AIVIGQFLAI
+592 VIVIGQFLAI

-616 PFMQQWFSSYAWPL
+616 PFMRDWFASYASPL
-630 GYLLGN
+630 GFLLGN
-636 YLGSMMIGII
+636 YLGSMLIGII
-646 GTILILWRLVIR
+646 GTILILWRLVLR

>member
-1 MKLITPY
+1 MK
-8 GNGSASMSEKLQGRE
+8 NGFVSMSGKSHVNE
-23 SGQNWEGSAGQAA
+23 SGQNWEGSVAQAT

-73 QIQRDFNITLKDLE
+73 QIQKDFSISLKDLE

-102 SWGKLSDEYGRKLI
+102 SWGKLSDEFGRKLI
-116 FMAGISTFIV
+116 FMAGISAFIV

-190 VLGGYFTTYISW
+190 VLGGYFTTYVSW

-213 IAALAGAAFVIKETR
+213 MAALVGAALVIRETR
-228 FKDPKYTTDYAG
+228 FKDPKYTTDYPG
-240 LVLITAGLAS
+240 LVLITVGLAS

-257 AQTYGWV
+257 AQTYGWLV
-264 FPSQEFSVDG
+264 PNQEFSAGG
-274 FSWPTSYPISLPLLS
+274 FSWSTSNPLSLPLVS
-289 IIVGIILLAIF
+289 IITGIVLLGVF
-300 TLYEIRRARKGRVP
+300 TFYEIRRARKGRVP

-328 GLFTVTIVAM
+328 GLFTVAIVAM

-374 IFAPIAGILATRFG
+374 IFAPIAGLLATRFG

-397 VLEATALFSMSQIVS
+397 VLEAVALFSMSQIIS

-424 VIYGAGVGLAI
+424 VVYGAGVGLAI
-435 SQVTSTVLMSIPWQK
+435 SQITSTVLMSIPWQK

-482 AVGQAELAASTVN
+482 AVGQADLAASTVN
-495 FGQMGIATLK
+495 FGPMASVLK
-505 AAFNS
+505 AALNS
-510 GLSGGIDPSLIASFG
+510 GLSGGIDKSFITAFG
-525 TNWLA
+525 VNWPA
-530 ARGIIFDALTQGTRW
+530 ARDIIFGALTQGTRW
-545 AAFTAGIFVSMGA
+545 AAFTAGIFVTLGA

-566 PRKKQQDKVAPKVM
+566 PRPKQAKVAPKAVTE
-580 VEKSQAVGRTLG
+580 VPQPVGRTLG
-592 AIVIGQFLAI
+592 VIVISQFLAI

-616 PFMQQWFSSYAWPL
+616 QFMRQWFTSYAWPL
-630 GYLLGN
+630 GLLLGN
-636 YLGSMMIGII
+636 YLGAMVIGIV

>member
-1 MKLITPY
+1 
-8 GNGSASMSEKLQGRE
+8 MSGEYQGKE
-23 SGQNWEGSAGQAA
+23 SGQNWEGSTA
-36 QAESGKIQP
+36 QSAQSESGKIQP

-73 QIQRDFNITLKDLE
+73 QIQQDFKITLKDLE

-102 SWGKLSDEYGRKLI
+102 SWGKLSDEFGRKLI

-139 MLVGRVIQGFGAA
+139 MLIGRVIQGFGAA

-213 IAALAGAAFVIKETR
+213 IAALVGAAFVIRETR
-228 FKDPKYTTDYAG
+228 FKDPKYTTDYPG
-240 LVLITAGLAS
+240 LILITIGLAS

-257 AQTYGWV
+257 AQTYGWLV
-264 FPSQEFSVDG
+264 PNQDFSVGG
-274 FSWPTSYPISLPLLS
+274 FKWATSNPISLPLVS
-289 IIVGIILLAIF
+289 IITGIILLGIF
-300 TLYEIRRARKGRVP
+300 AFYEIRRARKGGVP
-314 LFDFSLLKYKGFRY
+314 LFDFSLLRYKGFRY

-358 AIDAGLTFL
+358 AISAGLTFL

-374 IFAPIAGILATRFG
+374 IFAPIAGVLATRFG

-397 VLEATALFSMSQIVS
+397 VLEAAALFSMSQIIS
-412 ISNPVYYLYPIL
+412 ISNPVYYLYPVL
-424 VIYGAGVGLAI
+424 VVYGAGVGLAI

-482 AVGQAELAASTVN
+482 AVGQADLAASTVN
-495 FGQMGIATLK
+495 FGQMGLATLK

-525 TNWLA
+525 ANWPA
-530 ARGIIFDALTQGTRW
+530 AMTIIFDALTQGTRW
-545 AAFTAGIFVSMGA
+545 AAFTAGIFVSLGA

-566 PRKKQQDKVAPKVM
+566 PRPKQVKVAPKLIVR
-580 VEKSQAVGRTLG
+580 EPQAIGRTLG
-592 AIVIGQFLAI
+592 AIVISQFLTI

-616 PFMQQWFSSYAWPL
+616 PFMRDWFTSYAWPL

-636 YLGSMMIGII
+636 YLGSMLIGIV
-646 GTILILWRLVIR
+646 GTILILWRLVVR